1 MGRASSAFRFAAPVL
16 LGLAVLLRLVLRPVL
31 RPVLRLPAAGRGR
44 AAAAAAGAAAAAS
57 PDPEASRDAMSQDP
71 TAASGHTDKAPGAD
85 EADDPLHSYLVGFAL
100 ACGLTLASFG
110 LAKTGLIWEPAIPV
124 VLMVLAVA
132 QMGVHLVFF
141 LHLGSG
147 PDQTNNVMALAF
159 GLLIVALVLVG
170 SLWIM
175 AHLNGTMMP
184 MSPRLGG

>member
-44 AAAAAAGAAAAAS
+44 AAGAAAAS

-71 TAASGHTDKAPGAD
+71 AAASGHTDKAPGAD

-110 LAKTGLIWEPAIPV
+110 LANTGLIWEPAIPV

>member
-31 RPVLRLPAAGRGR
+31 RLPAAGRGR
-44 AAAAAAGAAAAAS
+44 AAGAAAAAS

-71 TAASGHTDKAPGAD
+71 TTASGHTDKAPGAD

>member
-1 MGRASSAFRFAAPVL
+1 MSRLSSPVSRLAAPVL
-16 LGLAVLLRLVLRPVL
+16 LGLVFLLRLVFRLQAARGRPAAPSPAPHPEAARRPVTQHQ
-31 RPVLRLPAAGRGR
+31 PAGNGEAD
-44 AAAAAAGAAAAAS
+44 S
-57 PDPEASRDAMSQDP
+57 P
-71 TAASGHTDKAPGAD
+71 PGAD
-85 EADDPLHSYLVGFAL
+85 ETEDPLYSYLIGFGL

-110 LAKTGLIWEPAIPV
+110 LANTDLIWGPAIPV

-147 PDQTNNVMALAF
+147 PDQTNNIMALAF

-175 AHLNGTMMP
+175 AHLNGSMMP

>member
-31 RPVLRLPAAGRGR
+31 RLPAAGRGR
-44 AAAAAAGAAAAAS
+44 AAAAAAAP

-71 TAASGHTDKAPGAD
+71 TTASGHTDKAPGAD

-110 LAKTGLIWEPAIPV
+110 LANTGLIWEPAIPV

>member
-31 RPVLRLPAAGRGR
+31 RLPTAERGR
-44 AAAAAAGAAAAAS
+44 AAGAAGAAAAAS

-71 TAASGHTDKAPGAD
+71 TTASSHTDKAPGAD

-147 PDQTNNVMALAF
+147 PDQTNNIMALAF